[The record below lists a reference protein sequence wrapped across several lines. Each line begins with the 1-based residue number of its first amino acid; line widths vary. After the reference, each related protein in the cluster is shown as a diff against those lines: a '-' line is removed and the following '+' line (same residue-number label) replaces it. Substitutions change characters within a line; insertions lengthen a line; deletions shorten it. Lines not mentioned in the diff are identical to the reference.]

1 VNPDEP
7 VDRTIDLTHGGV
19 PVRPIRINGN
29 GAAAETPQSTVT
41 PPGSPTA
48 DLGGLEWYPA
58 YDRASVERYLE
69 SLDAE
74 RARLQAEIVEA
85 ERRTATA
92 KEALAARTAQLEA
105 ALGAVVLAARAEL
118 DRIERDQQEAVAAIR
133 AEAEAEA
140 ARIRQAA
147 RLEAETVRDAAS
159 SLSSLSASSRTE
171 GRADAG

>member
-1 VNPDEP
+1 MNPDEP
-7 VDRTIDLTHGGV
+7 VDHMIDLTHGGV

-29 GAAAETPQSTVT
+29 GAAAEPPQPTMT
-41 PPGSPTA
+41 AAGSPTA
-48 DLGGLEWYPA
+48 DLGGLDWYPA

-69 SLDAE
+69 SLDVD
-74 RARLQAEIVEA
+74 RARLEAEIADA

-92 KEALAARTAQLEA
+92 KEALVARTAQLEA

-140 ARIRQAA
+140 ARIREAA
-147 RLEAETVRDAAS
+147 RLEAETVREAS
-159 SLSSLSASSRTE
+159 SSLSALSRIE
-171 GRADAG
+171 GQADAG